1 VDDKSWA
8 VRDVGDDE
16 DIPDELICHTAKATK
31 ATAGG
36 PGRPGRTAAGGA
48 SEEKGTA

>member
-1 VDDKSWA
+1 MDDKTWA

-31 ATAGG
+31 TTAGAARG
-36 PGRPGRTAAGGA
+36 SRKTGGTA
-48 SEEKGTA
+48 SQEKGTA